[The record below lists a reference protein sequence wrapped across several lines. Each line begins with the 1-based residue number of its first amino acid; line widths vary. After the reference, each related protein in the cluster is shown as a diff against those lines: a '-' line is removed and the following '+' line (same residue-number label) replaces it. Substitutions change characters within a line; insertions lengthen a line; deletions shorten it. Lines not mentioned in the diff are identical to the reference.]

1 MNPFANITHIYS
13 MENYF
18 PLHPVIHDFESLGEI
33 GLSLKEHNS
42 HTSVEVVNSSVILLL
57 FIPIV
62 IIDDFEQFEK

>member
-1 MNPFANITHIYS
+1 M
-13 MENYF
+13 
-18 PLHPVIHDFESLGEI
+18 
-33 GLSLKEHNS
+33 KEHNT

>member
-1 MNPFANITHIYS
+1 MNPFANITHNYS

-42 HTSVEVVNSSVILLL
+42 HICKKVLNSSVILLL